1 VRSSTRGD
9 DEPLA
14 RVRTQV
20 DKMVDESESVPSRA
34 PSPRKKARSTKA
46 RAAGSAEAPPSVAPP
61 SRAPRSAKDD
71 AKSTPL
77 PRASL
82 TPPSPETRAA
92 EKKGRVPIEVPTK
105 KRAVKPPTGR
115 RAQVLGAFF
124 RFLAPFLVEE
134 AARRLP
140 ILSRFVDEDAPEN
153 PVRLRRL
160 LEQLGGAFIKFGQL
174 FSMRADI
181 LPPEY
186 CRALATLFDDVAPF
200 PASQAREMVEAELGK
215 PIDELFHTF
224 DDVPLGAA
232 SFGQVHLATLKGGED
247 DGQLA
252 AVKICRPGSEE
263 TIDIDGQLLLL
274 LGYIVDAMSLL
285 GRIKLVPV
293 FRDFVKW
300 TRKEINSL
308 QEGKNADH
316 LHELTHWN
324 PRQRIPYIYWEKTTE
339 RVCTMELLDGISVS
353 EILRR
358 VEEGDLTIDD
368 ELAAMGCDRQ
378 TIARNVWQT
387 FLLQAFV
394 GCAFHGDPHPGNL
407 IVLPE
412 NVIGFIDFGLLGR
425 MNEEARREQAL
436 MLDAIS
442 RENIERLFVA
452 SLDILDAPR
461 GLLVTDTYDE
471 FCEGADGW
479 LDACDNPGAPMAE
492 KSMNRM
498 VQACMNIARTVGLVL
513 PTQTMLFYKGILT
526 VDSVVLR
533 VYPDF
538 DYKKESKRAVRL
550 IRMRELDRATAPG
563 NVLDSA
569 LLSQML
575 LTHVPDFIAGRL
587 QDFEQGQRLIY
598 RKLNL
603 VPVVLAGVFQ
613 VVSVGL
619 FGLFF
624 AVIAQRTG
632 LLARLALVPGAEP
645 VLAFLHAIGPYFAI
659 LLLLALVSSWLV
671 RAMKARSFVK
681 VQRDG

>member
-1 VRSSTRGD
+1 VRSPTRGD

-14 RVRTQV
+14 RVRGQV
-20 DKMVDESESVPSRA
+20 DKVVDESERVPSRA
-34 PSPRKKARSTKA
+34 PSSRKKARAPKVRGEAERPPEGSRSTRPPAARGEKA
-46 RAAGSAEAPPSVAPP
+46 PA
-61 SRAPRSAKDD
+61 
-71 AKSTPL
+71 T
-77 PRASL
+77 RASL
-82 TPPSPETRAA
+82 TPPSPQTRAA
-92 EKKGRVPIEVPTK
+92 EHKGRVPIEVPQ
-105 KRAVKPPTGR
+105 KRRVVKPPTGR

-124 RFLAPFLVEE
+124 RFLAPFLLEE

-140 ILSRFVDEDAPEN
+140 ILSRFVDEEAPEN

-200 PASQAREMVEAELGK
+200 PASEARQMVEAELGK

-224 DDVPLGAA
+224 EDVPLGAA

-263 TIDIDGQLLLL
+263 TIEIDGQLLLL

-300 TRKEINSL
+300 TRKEINYL

-324 PRQRIPYIYWEKTTE
+324 PRQRIPYIYWDKTTE
-339 RVCTMELLDGISVS
+339 RICTMELLDGISVS

-358 VEEGDLTIDD
+358 VEEGDTSVDD
-368 ELAAMGCDRQ
+368 ELAAMGCDRL

-471 FCEGADGW
+471 FCEGADAW

-632 LLARLALVPGAEP
+632 LLRRLDQVPGAEP
-645 VLAFLHAIGPYFAI
+645 VLAFLTAIGPYFAI

-681 VQRDG
+681 VQREG